1 MLQRGRHAEAARRYD
16 VFRHRFR
23 RAFESDLGFSLSEL
37 LPAGDQPPSASSRRS
52 VRTTP
57 T

>member
-23 RAFESDLGFSLSEL
+23 RAFDSDLEFSLSEL
-37 LPAGDQPPSASSRRS
+37 LPGDGQPASALSSRS
-52 VRTTP
+52 ERTTP
-57 T
+57 A